1 MQTARFG
8 GPFCFGL
15 CHEHA
20 SPLPLWGRCP
30 SGGEAKRGRVRG
42 RSVVDALTPHPAR
55 ASLSLPRDPPSPTR
69 GEGSEF
75 VAPFN
80 EPATARCCCS
90 DMPQKMTYPRPSNRN
105 YLVGSLAHRGRL
117 TPRLRNSAAG
127 VTGIHGI
134 TKNLNLTT
142 ACDLVQA
149 RETPENFITFRSLK
163 PSYSCLR
170 LGLLNDCHAFS
181 FV

>member
-1 MQTARFG
+1 
-8 GPFCFGL
+8 
-15 CHEHA
+15 
-20 SPLPLWGRCP
+20 
-30 SGGEAKRGRVRG
+30 
-42 RSVVDALTPHPAR
+42 
-55 ASLSLPRDPPSPTR
+55 
-69 GEGSEF
+69 
-75 VAPFN
+75 
-80 EPATARCCCS
+80 
-90 DMPQKMTYPRPSNRN
+90 MPQKMTYPRPSNRN

-127 VTGIHGI
+127 LSQGFTGIHGI